1 MGGTIGKVRA
11 IDSERLREEI
21 DKNYEV
27 FTLDLDKHMR
37 SHANEYA
44 LMRKG
49 RIVEFCD
56 TSVDA
61 MRMGNRRF
69 RDGIFSI
76 QKVTKKPVDLGV
88 FSRA

>member
-1 MGGTIGKVRA
+1 MGRTAGKA
-11 IDSERLREEI
+11 KTIDSERLREEI
-21 DKNYEV
+21 DKNYEA
-27 FTLDLDKHMR
+27 FTLVLDKHMR

-44 LMRKG
+44 LMRRG

-61 MRMGNRRF
+61 MRLGNRRY

-76 QKVTKKPVDLGV
+76 QKVTKEPVDLGI